1 MEHQPLMQRPTAAMR
16 EGSGTDTAIAAPR
29 QAEILAGFE
38 AALQAVD
45 HVVLKKYLTKLNQL
59 DVVPLAPE
67 WNISLLPEDDANLSK
82 DVRLFKIT
90 QMVYE
95 RDEFSAYKFA
105 SVFNALAALSCSVFV
120 LIQSD
125 GRKTDFYMGVRS
137 QNSSHSTASLK
148 ETLKRALQGQFPG
161 IQIPE
166 KDLMNRE
173 MLQLLS
179 RLPED
184 HISAVSCVAN
194 IRDEDIHDNDSFVQG
209 LEKLVLAMQGQAYT
223 GIILASGTSADQLS
237 EMRRQYETIYTQL
250 APFAKT
256 QISYLSNQAV
266 NLAVANTQG
275 TSVSDSISESY
286 SDSES
291 HGKSISNSESHSVT
305 QPDIMNQILGGL
317 SAVAG
322 TVVSGTNAA
331 SALTAFGLAGAA
343 TAAGAVIGPL
353 AGVAMAGVV
362 KSLFQKTKTEEHSH
376 SESYSTSQSHSES
389 RSTSH
394 QEGTSQS
401 QTDTRGISDS
411 KGETLML
418 NMENK
423 TISDMLERIDTQL
436 KRIKECESLGM
447 WNCAAYFLSDADNKY
462 AAEIAASTYKALMR
476 GENSGVEVSAVN
488 SWAADYPEQRWK
500 IPAIRDYL
508 THFMHPVFSC
518 PLGNQRIEVTPCS
531 LISGN
536 ELALHMGLPRKSVC
550 GFPVTEHADF
560 GKEVTYMGIPSARDS
575 QPKPKS
581 GNSEN
586 EKTDKEKEEK
596 QPEPVFIRLGQ
607 IFNMG
612 RETES
617 RVHLNLESL
626 SMHTF
631 ITGSTGVGKSN
642 TIYELLRQLRAYG
655 RHFMVV
661 EPAKGEYKNV
671 FGGWRDV
678 SVFGT
683 NPYYTDLLKINPF
696 KFPRGIHVLEHID
709 RLIEIFNVC
718 WPMYAAMPAVL
729 KDALL
734 QAYEVCGWDLDT
746 SKNAFS
752 QEIFPTF
759 ADLQEEL
766 VHVIQ
771 QSAYSEEVKSNYT
784 GSLVTRVRSLTNGL
798 NRQIFCADEIG
809 DSRLFDSNVIVDL
822 SRVGSLETKALI
834 MGLLVMRLSE
844 HRMTAADGMNQTLQ
858 HVTVLE
864 EAHNILKRT
873 STEQNP
879 EAPSMAGK
887 SVEMLSNAIAEM
899 RTYGEGFII
908 ADQSPGAVDPSA
920 IRNTNTKIIMRL
932 PDEADRRTAGKAAA
946 LKDEQLDEI
955 AKLGKGIAVVYQ
967 NDWLE
972 PVLCK
977 ISKFGG
983 MEKPLVFVPS
993 EGPGKTD
1000 IEDLTVLL
1008 NFIGYKRLSHPSKLD
1023 EKRIAEAIARC
1034 TCTGKTKATLYS
1046 LAEEYHVSRSLHLWK
1061 EDISNKQNDSGNDY
1075 FGGQAALAVHLLG
1088 MEDVVNDV
1096 RQHSFDLWDFRW
1108 KLNTRVIRR
1117 IGPVSEDM
1125 LLLINHYLLKD
1136 YSVSGK
1142 GPNQFYEE
1150 WRKSMGA

>member
-67 WNISLLPEDDANLSK
+67 WNVSLRPEDDANLSK
-82 DVRLFKIT
+82 DVRFFKIT

-166 KDLMNRE
+166 KDFMNRE

-250 APFAKT
+250 VPFAKT

-275 TSVSDSISESY
+275 TSVSDSTSESY

-305 QPDIMNQILGGL
+305 QPDIMSQILGGL

-1061 EDISNKQNDSGNDY
+1061 EDISNKQNDSGNDH

-1150 WRKSMGA
+1150 WRKSMGS

>member
-1 MEHQPLMQRPTAAMR
+1 MEHRPLMQRPAADMR
-16 EGSGTDTAIAAPR
+16 KVSGTATAIATPK

-38 AALQAVD
+38 TAIQAVD
-45 HVVLKKYLTKLNQL
+45 HVVLKKYLTKLDKL

-67 WNISLLPEDDANLSK
+67 WNVSLRPEDNANLSK

-95 RDEFSAYKFA
+95 QDEFSAYKFA

-125 GRKTDFYMGVRS
+125 GQKTDFYMGVRS

-237 EMRRQYETIYTQL
+237 EMRRQYENIYTQL

-256 QISYLSNQAV
+256 QISYLSNQAI
-266 NLAVANTQG
+266 NFSLANTMG
-275 TSVSDSISESY
+275 KSFSDTTGETHSDSVTE
-286 SDSES
+286 
-291 HGKSISNSESHSVT
+291 GKSISRSDTHSVSRPNTMSKVIAGLSVITALVTDNPLWGFVVGQAGTLFQENTTEGHTYSESS
-305 QPDIMNQILGGL
+305 
-317 SAVAG
+317 
-322 TVVSGTNAA
+322 
-331 SALTAFGLAGAA
+331 
-343 TAAGAVIGPL
+343 
-353 AGVAMAGVV
+353 
-362 KSLFQKTKTEEHSH
+362 
-376 SESYSTSQSHSES
+376 STSQSHSES

-394 QEGTSQS
+394 QEGTSLS
-401 QTDTRGISDS
+401 QTDTKGISDS

-476 GENSGVEVSAVN
+476 GENSGVEIAAVN
-488 SWAADYPEQRWK
+488 SWAADYPEQRRK

-508 THFMHPVFSC
+508 THFMHPVFSY
-518 PLGNQRIEVTPCS
+518 PMGNQRIEVTPCS

-560 GKEVTYMGIPSARDS
+560 GKEVTYMGTPSAKES
-575 QPKPKS
+575 QPKPKF
-581 GNSEN
+581 GGSEN
-586 EKTDKEKEEK
+586 EKPDTEKKEKK
-596 QPEPVFIRLGQ
+596 PEPVFIRLGR

-612 RETES
+612 REMES
-617 RVHLNLESL
+617 RVNLNLESL

-631 ITGSTGVGKSN
+631 VTGSTGVGKSN
-642 TIYELLRQLRAYG
+642 TIYELLRQLRMYG
-655 RHFMVV
+655 RHFMVI

-671 FGGWRDV
+671 FGGWKDV

-683 NPYYTDLLKINPF
+683 NPYYAELLKINPF

-746 SKNAFS
+746 SKNTFS

-809 DSRLFDSNVIVDL
+809 DPRLFDSNVIVDL

-844 HRMTAADGMNQTLQ
+844 HRMTAADGMNQTLR

-908 ADQSPGAVDPSA
+908 ADQSPGAVDSSA

-955 AKLGKGIAVVYQ
+955 AKLGKGVAVVYQ

-983 MEKPLVFVPS
+983 KEKPLVFESSTEV
-993 EGPGKTD
+993 GPTD
-1000 IEDLTVLL
+1000 IEDLLVLL
-1008 NFIGYKRLSHPSKLD
+1008 NFIGYKRLSHPAKLD
-1023 EKRIAEAIARC
+1023 EKRITEAVVRC
-1034 TCTGKTKATLYS
+1034 ACTGKAKATMYS
-1046 LAEEYHVSRSLHLWK
+1046 LAEEYHVSRSLYLWK
-1061 EDISNKQNDSGNDY
+1061 EDSSNRQTDSKDDH
-1075 FGGQAALAVHLLG
+1075 FGEQAALAVHILG
-1088 MEDVVNDV
+1088 MENVVKDV
-1096 RQHSFDLWDFRW
+1096 RQHSFGLWDFRW
-1108 KLNTRVIRR
+1108 KLNTRVIQR
-1117 IGPVSEDM
+1117 IGAVSEDM

-1136 YSVSGK
+1136 YSASGK
-1142 GPNQFYEE
+1142 EPSQFYEE
-1150 WRKSMGA
+1150 WRKSMGS

>member
-1 MEHQPLMQRPTAAMR
+1 MEHQSLMQRPAAAMR

-59 DVVPLAPE
+59 DVVSLAPE
-67 WNISLLPEDDANLSK
+67 WNVSLRPEDDANLSK

-256 QISYLSNQAV
+256 QISYLSNQAI
-266 NLAVANTQG
+266 NFSLANTLGESFSDTTGETHSDSVTEGKSTSQSD
-275 TSVSDSISESY
+275 TRSVSRPSAMSKVIA
-286 SDSES
+286 
-291 HGKSISNSESHSVT
+291 
-305 QPDIMNQILGGL
+305 GL
-317 SAVAG
+317 SAVA
-322 TVVSGTNAA
+322 TIISKDP
-331 SALTAFGLAGAA
+331 LLGLAIGQ
-343 TAAGAVIGPL
+343 AGT
-353 AGVAMAGVV
+353 
-362 KSLFQKTKTEEHSH
+362 LFQKTTTEGHSY
-376 SESYSTSQSHSES
+376 SESSSTSQSHSES
-389 RSTSH
+389 HSTSH
-394 QEGTSQS
+394 QEGTSRS
-401 QTDTRGISDS
+401 QTDTKGISDS

-977 ISKFGG
+977 ISKFDGT
-983 MEKPLVFVPS
+983 EKPLVFVPS
-993 EGPGKTD
+993 EGQGKTD

-1023 EKRIAEAIARC
+1023 EKRIAEAIVRC

-1046 LAEEYHVSRSLHLWK
+1046 LAEEYHASRSLHLWK
-1061 EDISNKQNDSGNDY
+1061 EDISNKQNDSGNDH

-1088 MEDVVNDV
+1088 MEDAVNDV

-1150 WRKSMGA
+1150 WRKSMGS